1 MAQLTF
7 SVEELLEVAVS
18 NGLLPS
24 EIARVRIKG
33 ERIHFVIRT
42 SSFIL
47 PFIPASLRYLSF
59 DGDNAVFELT
69 VVSSHAN
76 KAVGWLNELI
86 KLKIPDYMKLEY
98 PNVSVEINRL
108 IEEKNVRGVRVKD
121 VSFKDGEFSIITD
134 NM

>member
-1 MAQLTF
+1 MARLTF
-7 SVEELLEVAVS
+7 SVEELLEAAVS

-59 DGDNAVFELT
+59 DGDNATFELT
-69 VVSSHAN
+69 IVSSHAS

-86 KLKIPDYMKLEY
+86 KLKMPDYMKLEY

-108 IEEKNVRGVRVKD
+108 IEEKNIKGVRVKD
-121 VSFKDGEFSIITD
+121 VSFKDGEFSIITGGS
-134 NM
+134 

>member
-1 MAQLTF
+1 MAKLTF
-7 SVEELLEVAVS
+7 SVEELVEAAVS
-18 NGLLPS
+18 NGLMPS
-24 EIARVRIKG
+24 EIARVRVKG

-47 PFIPASLRYLSF
+47 PFVPASLRYLSF
-59 DGDNAVFELT
+59 DGDSAVFELAII
-69 VVSSHAN
+69 SSHAN

-108 IEEKNVRGVRVKD
+108 IEEKNIKGVRVKD
-121 VSFKDGEFSIITD
+121 VSFRDGEFSIITGD
-134 NM
+134 S